1 MFRVAR
7 WRRAIASA
15 NIARAFPELGESAR
29 ASLLRGSYR
38 NLGEIIAEFIWSYRA
53 TPAQIAERVAIDN
66 PELINSE
73 IRSGRSVLLM
83 TAHFCNW
90 EWQVLA
96 GNGVLDH
103 PMYPVYKPQRLASL
117 DRFILAARGR
127 FGGTPIPHK
136 ALTRELL
143 RHRSEARVYAMVAD
157 QVPTIDEPK
166 HWTRFLGQDSAFFV
180 GADAIARILAAPVVF
195 VEMHRVRRGHYRMRL
210 ERIAEPPYA
219 RGPRLRRDR
228 ALCAGARDGNPGR
241 PGRLAVGAQ
250 PLEVRQAAD
259 RLTASFRPVG
269 PAAFC
274 RPRSRRREAR
284 SPAAAPR
291 RGCFAAVRRL

>member
-1 MFRVAR
+1 MRLLFEPLSRLPLQLLYRMSAVACFVLFRVGR

-15 NIARAFPELGESAR
+15 NIARAFPDLGESAR

-83 TAHFCNW
+83 TAHYCNW

-103 PMYPVYKPQRLASL
+103 PMYPAYKPQRLASL
-117 DRFILAARGR
+117 DRFILAARAR

-180 GADAIARILAAPVVF
+180 GADAIARVLAASVVF

-210 ERIAEPPYA
+210 ERIAEPRYP
-219 RGPRLRRDR
+219 
-228 ALCAGARDGNPGR
+228 GA
-241 PGRLAVGAQ
+241 A
-250 PLEVRQAAD
+250 
-259 RLTASFRPVG
+259 T
-269 PAAFC
+269 
-274 RPRSRRREAR
+274 SR
-284 SPAAAPR
+284 
-291 RGCFAAVRRL
+291 